1 MTSMKRIFFAIIL
14 AFLIAGCSSV
24 PVQRTAEFQ
33 QADADNDGKIVLTEW
48 LRFGGIESSFVAAD
62 SERRGFLNEPQFR
75 QALRFNDEATGK
87 GGARQEKVYDV
98 QILSDVKRSLE
109 QSRDIN
115 AWNIKVEV
123 YQADVTLSGPVRTLR
138 EKQIAE
144 QIAAGVMGV
153 KNVFNQIAI
162 KQ

>member
-1 MTSMKRIFFAIIL
+1 MKRAFFVAITVL
-14 AFLIAGCSSV
+14 VLSGCSSV

-33 QADADNDGKIVLTEW
+33 QADTNNDGKVELTEW
-48 LRFGGIESSFVAAD
+48 LRFGGIESSFIAAD
-62 SERRGFLNEPQFR
+62 PDHLGVLNETQFR
-75 QALRFNDEATGK
+75 QALRFNDVATGK

-98 QILSDVKRSLE
+98 QILTDVKRSLE

-115 AWNIKVEV
+115 AWNLKVEV

-144 QIAAGVMGV
+144 HIAVGVMGV
-153 KNVFNQIAI
+153 KNVFNQITI

>member
-1 MTSMKRIFFAIIL
+1 MKRIFYGIIT
-14 AFLIAGCSSV
+14 AVVIAGCSSV
-24 PVQRTAEFQ
+24 PLQRTAEFQ
-33 QADADNDGKIVLTEW
+33 QADTDNDGKVVLTEW
-48 LRFGGIESSFVAAD
+48 LRFGGVESSFIAAD
-62 SERRGFLNEPQFR
+62 SERVGFLKETQFR
-75 QALRFNDEATGK
+75 QSLRYNDEATGK

-98 QILSDVKRSLE
+98 QILTDVKRSLE

-123 YQADVTLSGPVRTLR
+123 YQADVTLSGPVRTPR

-153 KNVFNQIAI
+153 KNVFNQLTI

>member
-1 MTSMKRIFFAIIL
+1 MKRAFYLIIT
-14 AFLIAGCSSV
+14 AFVLNGCSSV
-24 PVQRTAEFQ
+24 PVQRTAEFH
-33 QADADNDGKIVLTEW
+33 QADTNNDAKIELTEW
-48 LRFGGIESSFVAAD
+48 LRFGGIESSFIAAD
-62 SERRGFLNEPQFR
+62 SDHVGILNEAQFR

-87 GGARQEKVYDV
+87 SGARQEKVFDV
-98 QILSDVKRSLE
+98 QILTDVKRNLE

-123 YQADVTLSGPVRTLR
+123 YQADVTLSGPVRTPR

-153 KNVFNQIAI
+153 KNVFNQITI